1 MSSSPTSSPSPKLQ
15 HDQRPELQALAERVA
30 GMAIAAGADAAE
42 VILGSGSERSVK
54 VRKGQAE
61 LVHEAQSRGLGLR
74 VFVDH
79 RAAVTYSSD
88 FSEAALRQ
96 FTRDA
101 VELSRLSE
109 PSPYNE
115 LPERADL
122 HPMGVPLPELD
133 QWDEQAATLT
143 AEFLLG
149 LAKEAEAAALGFSS
163 QITNSDGATCDR
175 SAGYMAFACAD
186 RKGLGFAG
194 ASRGTGHSLAV
205 EALCEDE
212 GGKKR
217 NATYW
222 TAGSFF
228 SSLLDPAAVGREA
241 ARRALRKIGA
251 QKIKTTELPV
261 IFDPDSARALL
272 RSVAGVVS
280 AGAIYRKGSYLVGR
294 QGTEVASPLVTIVD
308 DPLLRRGPGSR
319 PFDGD
324 GLPVQKNVV
333 IDRGVLQTYLYDT
346 YSARQLGKKSNG
358 CAGRG
363 VGGSP
368 YVTTSNFILQPG
380 ETAPADILRGVER
393 GLYVTEMMGFGFN
406 ATTGD
411 FSRGAAGFLIEK
423 GELTQ
428 PVSEVTISANFDE
441 ILKRIDAVGSDLDR
455 RSSTMAPTLRVS
467 RMTVAGR

>member
-1 MSSSPTSSPSPKLQ
+1 MSSSSPTPSQ
-15 HDQRPELQALAERVA
+15 TDERGELRALAERVSA
-30 GMAIAAGADAAE
+30 MAIDAGADAAE
-42 VILGSGSERSVK
+42 VILGSGSELSVK
-54 VRKGQAE
+54 VRKGEPE

-79 RAAVTYSSD
+79 RAAVTFTSD
-88 FSEAALRQ
+88 FAEQALRQ
-96 FTRDA
+96 LTRDA

-109 PSPYNE
+109 PSPYHE

-122 HPMGVPLPELD
+122 HPASVPLPELD
-133 QWDEQAATLT
+133 MWDEQSAPLT
-143 AEFLLG
+143 AEFLLR
-149 LAKEAEAAALGFSS
+149 LAKEAEAAALGFSPK
-163 QITNSDGATCDR
+163 IAHGDGATCDR

-186 RKGLGFAG
+186 RLGLAFAG
-194 ASRGTGHSLAV
+194 TSRGTGHSLAV

-217 NATYW
+217 NASFW
-222 TAGSFF
+222 TAGCFF
-228 SSLLDPAAVGREA
+228 KNLLEPDAVGREA
-241 ARRALRKIGA
+241 ARRALRKLGA
-251 QKIKTTELPV
+251 QKLKTGERTV
-261 IFDPDSARALL
+261 VFDPDAARALL

-280 AGAIYRKGSYLVGR
+280 AGAIYRKSSYLVGR
-294 QGTEVASPLVTIVD
+294 VGSQVASPLVTIVD
-308 DPLLRRGPGSR
+308 DPLIPRAPGSR

-324 GLPVQKNVV
+324 GLPVRRNVV
-333 IDRGVLQTYLYDT
+333 IENGVLNTYLYDT
-346 YSARQLGKKSNG
+346 YSARQLGCKSNG

-380 ETAPADILRGVER
+380 AQDPSDIVRAVEH
-393 GLYVTEMMGFGFN
+393 GLYVTDMMGFGFN

-411 FSRGAAGFLIEK
+411 FSRGAAGFLIEN
-423 GELTQ
+423 GELTT

>member
-1 MSSSPTSSPSPKLQ
+1 MSSPSVSPLLQ
-15 HDQRPELQALAERVA
+15 DQRPELRALAERVA
-30 GMAIAAGADAAE
+30 AMAIEAGADAAE
-42 VILGSGSERSVK
+42 VILGSGSELSVK
-54 VRKGQAE
+54 VRKGQPE

-74 VFVDH
+74 VFADH
-79 RAAVTYSSD
+79 RAAVTFSSD
-88 FSEAALRQ
+88 FTEASLRK

-122 HPMGVPLPELD
+122 HPAAQPLPELD
-133 QWDEQAATLT
+133 LWDERDQPLT
-143 AEFLLG
+143 AEFLIG
-149 LAKEAEAAALGFSS
+149 LCREAEAAALDFSPK
-163 QITNSDGATCDR
+163 IVHGDGATCDR

-186 RKGLGFAG
+186 KKGLAFAG

-217 NATYW
+217 NAHYW

-228 SSLLDPAAVGREA
+228 STLIEPAAVGREA
-241 ARRALRKIGA
+241 ARRALRKLGA
-251 QKIKTTELPV
+251 QKLKTAELPV
-261 IFDPDSARALL
+261 VFDPDTARALV

-280 AGAIYRKGSYLVGR
+280 AGAIYRKSSYLVGR
-294 QGTEVASPLVTIVD
+294 LETQVASPLITIVD
-308 DPLLRRGPGSR
+308 DPLLPRAPGSR

-324 GLPVQKNVV
+324 GLPVRRNVV
-333 IDRGVLQTYLYDT
+333 IEGGVLKTYLYDT
-346 YSARQLGKKSNG
+346 YSARQLGCKSNG

-380 ETAPADILRGVER
+380 TAYPGDIVRDVEH
-393 GLYVTEMMGFGFN
+393 GLYVTDMMGFGFN
-406 ATTGD
+406 PTTGD

-423 GELTQ
+423 GELTT

-455 RSSTMAPTLRVS
+455 RSSTMAPTLRVA
-467 RMTVAGR
+467 RMTIAGR

>member
-1 MSSSPTSSPSPKLQ
+1 MSSSRPFSPQPDL
-15 HDQRPELQALAERVA
+15 RPELRALAERVA
-30 GMAIAAGADAAE
+30 AMAIDAGADAAE

-54 VRKGQAE
+54 VRKGQPE

-79 RAAVTYSSD
+79 RAAVTYTSD
-88 FSEAALRQ
+88 FAEAALRQ

-115 LPERADL
+115 LPDRADL
-122 HPMGVPLPELD
+122 HPAAVPLPELD
-133 QWDEQAATLT
+133 QWDEHAETLT

-149 LAKEAEAAALGFSS
+149 LAKEAEAAALGFSPK
-163 QITNSDGATCDR
+163 IAHSDGASCDR

-186 RKGLGFAG
+186 RQGLGFAG

-217 NATYW
+217 TASYW
-222 TAGSFF
+222 TAGNFF
-228 SSLLDPAAVGREA
+228 ATLLDPAAVGREA
-241 ARRALRKIGA
+241 ARRALRKLGA
-251 QKIKTTELPV
+251 QKIKTAELPV
-261 IFDPDSARALL
+261 IFDPDAARALL

-280 AGAIYRKGSYLVGR
+280 AGAIYRKSSYLVGR
-294 QGTEVASPLVTIVD
+294 EGTQVASPLITVVD
-308 DPLLRRGPGSR
+308 DPLLPRGPGSR

-324 GLPVQKNVV
+324 GLPVRKNVV
-333 IDRGVLQTYLYDT
+333 IADGVLQTYLYDT
-346 YSARQLGKKSNG
+346 YSARQLGRKSNG

-368 YVTTSNFILQPG
+368 YVTTSNFILSPG
-380 ETAPADILRGVER
+380 AQDPAEILRGVDY
-393 GLYVTEMMGFGFN
+393 GLFVTDMMGFGFN

-423 GELTQ
+423 GEQTTA
-428 PVSEVTISANFDE
+428 VSEVTISANFDE
-441 ILKRIDAVGSDLDR
+441 ILKRIDALGNDLDR
-455 RSSTMAPTLRVS
+455 RSSTMAPTIRVS
-467 RMTVAGR
+467 RMTIAGR